1 MLRWLAQLE
10 LTYHRGLGAEG
21 RATIC
26 VWLMDASVE
35 DMEESGEAH
44 GTTFNYKIYRI
55 LFLEAQVYYMDEYF
69 VKDYRNH
76 WRVLWNYMLKNYI
89 IFVVENDNLFRIEL

>member
-1 MLRWLAQLE
+1 
-10 LTYHRGLGAEG
+10 
-21 RATIC
+21 
-26 VWLMDASVE
+26 MDASVE

-76 WRVLWNYMLKNYI
+76 WRVLWNICSKTILYLLLRTIICFVLSYNLAVKYMYRVLI
-89 IFVVENDNLFRIEL
+89 ISLFNKLHCVAI